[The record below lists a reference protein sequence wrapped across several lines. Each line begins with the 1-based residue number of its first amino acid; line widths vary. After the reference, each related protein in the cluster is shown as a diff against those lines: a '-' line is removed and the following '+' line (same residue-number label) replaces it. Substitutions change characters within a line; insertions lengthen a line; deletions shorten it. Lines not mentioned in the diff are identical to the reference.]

1 MGIFTGLHRRL
12 HGRGRPATSA
22 ALVWDSERDSAV
34 LAHQPDAESRAG
46 GIPPT
51 LLLPRADRRSALL
64 RGVDL
69 TASRGLE
76 FGPLM
81 SPLVGRQEGRIE
93 YIDHL
98 PTTALREK
106 YATDP
111 NVDVERIVAVD
122 HILVDD
128 GLPDSLA
135 PESFDYV
142 IACHVFE
149 HLPNPLQWLADVARR
164 LRPDGLLCLAL
175 PDKRFTFDRLRPPTR
190 LASWIEAHLEDR
202 RRPSAESVF
211 DAAMLSVT
219 MPLGATWRRPPLP
232 EELRPQGAAD
242 PSWAVSLARQATQ
255 EYFDVHCSVFTPA
268 TFLTLLAETAGLDLH
283 PFALAGFGDTAED
296 GFEFFVQLA
305 NRPSLDG
312 PARAALFRQAAAA
325 AHAGS
330 PHDRAA

>member
-1 MGIFTGLHRRL
+1 MRLFSILHRRL
-12 HGRGRPATSA
+12 DCRRQSARPPEAERAAT
-22 ALVWDSERDSAV
+22 ALGDRRDSKFRV
-34 LAHQPDAESRAG
+34 L

-64 RGVDL
+64 QGVDL

-106 YATDP
+106 YAKDP
-111 NVDVERIVAVD
+111 NVDIEQIVDVD
-122 HILVDD
+122 HILVDG

-149 HLPNPLQWLADVARR
+149 HLPNPLQWLADVASR

-232 EELRPQGAAD
+232 EELRPQGEAD
-242 PSWAVSLARQATQ
+242 PSWAVSLARQATR

-268 TFLTLLAETAGLDLH
+268 TFLTLLAATAGLNLH

-296 GFEFFVQLA
+296 GFEFYVQLA
-305 NRPSLDG
+305 NSPSLEG